1 MLKVVLGLN
10 NISNFLGGIKY
21 LRREMTHTKQ
31 STHDSPQNGGECKG
45 PCKTVVF
52 SFADM
57 EIHFPFCFGNG

>member
-1 MLKVVLGLN
+1 
-10 NISNFLGGIKY
+10 
-21 LRREMTHTKQ
+21 MTHIKQ